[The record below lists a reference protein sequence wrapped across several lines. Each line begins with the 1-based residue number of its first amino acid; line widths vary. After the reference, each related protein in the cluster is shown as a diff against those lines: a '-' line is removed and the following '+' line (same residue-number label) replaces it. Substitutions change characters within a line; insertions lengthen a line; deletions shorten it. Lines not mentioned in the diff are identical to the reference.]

1 MTDSTVHAELGEIP
15 YTVNL
20 SAGVNQWLA
29 DENQALGGRDAG
41 PNPHQLLLSALG
53 ACTAIT
59 VSMYARRKQ
68 WPLQHVHVQLDIVK
82 EEKTVPMSTE
92 IKRVIE
98 LHGDLDAAQRERL
111 LGVANAC
118 PLHKLLSGSIA
129 IDSQLSD

>member
-20 SAGVNQWLA
+20 SAGANQWLA

-59 VSMYARRKQ
+59 LSMYARRKE
-68 WPLQHVHVQLDIVK
+68 WPLQHVHVRLDIVK
-82 EEKTVPMSTE
+82 EEKTTPMSTE

-118 PLHKLLSGSIA
+118 PVHKLLSGSIA

>member
-1 MTDSTVHAELGEIP
+1 
-15 YTVNL
+15 
-20 SAGVNQWLA
+20 VNQWLA

-59 VSMYARRKQ
+59 LSMYARRKE

-82 EEKTVPMSTE
+82 EEKTTPVRTE

-98 LHGDLDAAQRERL
+98 LHGDLDATQRERL

-118 PLHKLLSGSIA
+118 PVHKLLSGSIV
-129 IDSQLSD
+129 IDSALSA

>member
-1 MTDSTVHAELGEIP
+1 MSDSTVHAELGEIP

-20 SAGVNQWLA
+20 SAGMNQWLA
-29 DENQALGGRDAG
+29 DEDQALGGRDAG

-59 VSMYARRKQ
+59 LSMYARRKE
-68 WPLQHVHVQLDIVK
+68 WPLQHVHVLLDIVK
-82 EEKTVPMSTE
+82 EEKTVPARTE

-118 PLHKLLSGSIA
+118 PVHKLLSGSIV
-129 IDSQLSD
+129 IDSSLSA

>member
-1 MTDSTVHAELGEIP
+1 MSASTVEADLGEVP
-15 YTVNL
+15 YQVSL
-20 SAGVNQWLA
+20 SAGAQQWLA
-29 DENQALGGRDAG
+29 DEGPELGGHDTG

-59 VSMYARRKQ
+59 LSMYARRKQ

-82 EEKTVPMSTE
+82 EEKTVPQRTE

-98 LHGDLDAAQRERL
+98 LHGDLDEAQRERL

-118 PLHKLLSGSIA
+118 PVHKLLSGSIA

>member
-1 MTDSTVHAELGEIP
+1 MTESTVHAELGEIP

-20 SAGVNQWLA
+20 SAGANQWLA

-59 VSMYARRKQ
+59 LSMYARRKE
-68 WPLQHVHVQLDIVK
+68 WPLQHVHVQLDIIK
-82 EEKTVPMSTE
+82 EEKSAPMRTE

-118 PLHKLLSGSIA
+118 PVHKLLSGSIV

>member
-59 VSMYARRKQ
+59 LSMYARRKE
-68 WPLQHVHVQLDIVK
+68 WPLQHVHVRLDIVK
-82 EEKTVPMSTE
+82 EEKTTPMSTE

-118 PLHKLLSGSIA
+118 PVHKLLSGSIA

>member
-20 SAGVNQWLA
+20 SAGANQWLA

-41 PNPHQLLLSALG
+41 PNPHQLLSALG

-59 VSMYARRKQ
+59 LSMYARRKE
-68 WPLQHVHVQLDIVK
+68 WPLQHVHVRLDIVK
-82 EEKTVPMSTE
+82 EEKTTPMSTE

-118 PLHKLLSGSIA
+118 PVHKLLSGSIA

>member
-59 VSMYARRKQ
+59 LSMYARRKE

-82 EEKTVPMSTE
+82 EDKTTPVSTE

-118 PLHKLLSGSIA
+118 PVHKLLSGSIA

>member
-1 MTDSTVHAELGEIP
+1 MSDSTVHAELGEIP
-15 YTVNL
+15 YSVNL

-29 DENQALGGRDAG
+29 DESKALGGHDSG

-59 VSMYARRKQ
+59 LSMYARRKE
-68 WPLQHVHVQLDIVK
+68 WPLQHIHVQLDITR
-82 EEKTVPMSTE
+82 EDKTTPMHTE

-98 LHGDLDAAQRERL
+98 LHGELDAAQRERL

-118 PLHKLLSGSIA
+118 PLHKLLSGNIVIA
-129 IDSQLSD
+129 SQLAD

>member
-1 MTDSTVHAELGEIP
+1 MSASTVYADLGDVP
-15 YTVNL
+15 YQVSL
-20 SAGVNQWLA
+20 AAGAQQWLA
-29 DENQALGGRDAG
+29 DEGRELGGHDSG

-59 VSMYARRKQ
+59 LSMYAKRKE
-68 WPLQHVHVQLDIVK
+68 WPLHHVHVQLDIVSEVK
-82 EEKTVPMSTE
+82 SPEVRTE

-118 PLHKLLSGSIA
+118 PVHKLLSGSIV
-129 IDSQLSD
+129 IDSELSD

>member
-15 YTVNL
+15 YSVNL

-29 DENQALGGRDAG
+29 DENQALGGRDSG

-59 VSMYARRKQ
+59 LSMYARRKA
-68 WPLQHVHVQLDIVK
+68 WPLQHIHVQLDITR
-82 EEKTVPMSTE
+82 EEKTTPMDTA

-98 LHGDLDAAQRERL
+98 LHGDLDASQRERL

-118 PLHKLLSGSIA
+118 PLHKLLSGNIV
-129 IDSQLSD
+129 IDSQLGD

>member
-20 SAGVNQWLA
+20 SAGANQWLA

-59 VSMYARRKQ
+59 LSMYARRKE

-118 PLHKLLSGSIA
+118 PVHKLLSGSIA

>member
-1 MTDSTVHAELGEIP
+1 MSDSTVHAELGEIP

-29 DENQALGGRDAG
+29 DESEKLGGHDRG
-41 PNPHQLLLSALG
+41 PDPHQLLLSALG

-59 VSMYARRKQ
+59 LSMYAKRKE
-68 WPLQHVHVQLDIVK
+68 WPLQHVHVLLDIVK
-82 EEKTVPMSTE
+82 EEKTQPQRTE

-98 LHGDLDAAQRERL
+98 LHGELDDAQRERL

-118 PLHKLLSGSIA
+118 PVHKLLSGTIV
-129 IDSQLSD
+129 IDSQLSE